1 MLTPGYF
8 TGSVYND
15 RSLRTVLRG
24 EMTCSPAN
32 VMIKVQRQH
41 LSDCGIC
48 HELYS
53 SCSTTVA
60 VQAHPHT
67 HPFAAINK
75 SPISPKCRNVTA
87 FDKAVFLVRNPY
99 DACWSEF
106 QRRATRSHTGKLTQ
120 TTFRWE
126 RWEAAANGL
135 AYDFQMMWDVS
146 YIPYMMKYPQ
156 GYLLVRY
163 EDLRDKDKQL
173 DVLATI
179 LQFIGR
185 PQSVE
190 RMRCALM
197 LANHPSV
204 NRQRRQQQGTVVTKD
219 DAYQPELVCK
229 MWDTFSVAA
238 LAMGYSV
245 RNATDCSKFSFAPD
259 VLANLSQPV
268 SQTRRRQRRRL
279 GHIRSRIGA

>member
-1 MLTPGYF
+1 MWGAGYY

-24 EMTCSPAN
+24 EMTCSHAN
-32 VMIKVQRQH
+32 VMIKVQWQR
-41 LSDCGIC
+41 LSAFGTR
-48 HELYS
+48 HEPYS
-53 SCSTTVA
+53 SHATTVVA
-60 VQAHPHT
+60 QAHPHT
-67 HPFAAINK
+67 HPFAAIDK

-87 FDKAVFLVRNPY
+87 FDKAVFLVRDPY

-120 TTFRWE
+120 NTFRWE

-135 AYDFQMMWDVS
+135 AYDFQMMWDIS
-146 YIPYMMKYPQ
+146 YVPYMMKYPQ

-163 EDLRDKDKQL
+163 EDLRSPDKQL
-173 DVLATI
+173 DMLATI
-179 LQFIGR
+179 LRFIGR

-204 NRQRRQQQGTVVTKD
+204 NRQQRQQQGAVVTKD
-219 DAYQPELVCK
+219 DAYPPELVCK

-245 RNATDCSKFSFAPD
+245 RNATDCSKFSFHAD
-259 VLANLSQPV
+259 VLANISQPV
-268 SQTRRRQRRRL
+268 RQRQRRRRRL
-279 GHIRSRIGA
+279 GHIRHRISA